1 MDLIEISGG
10 NYENPKMFDGVRE
23 STKNVRRIFRLCSK
37 ARTLVQAVL
46 IVTGGFRSEEGM
58 NEAIESGAVDMVG
71 VGKLFALNPDFPNQI
86 IHGNYHSYD
95 QANSNRFEKT
105 R

>member
-37 ARTLVQAVL
+37 GSNTRT
-46 IVTGGFRSEEGM
+46 
-58 NEAIESGAVDMVG
+58 SGADR
-71 VGKLFALNPDFPNQI
+71 NRWFPFRRR
-86 IHGNYHSYD
+86 H
-95 QANSNRFEKT
+95 E
-105 R
+105 